1 MLKFWKK
8 KPAEAD
14 APDKDAK
21 PVVTA
26 APADTGAPE
35 DDLPLLREA
44 LAELPAP
51 ADTRP
56 ETERFVAPAEAPA
69 ATPARPGW
77 RERLAGSAFSRS
89 LGSLFVRHPR
99 LDDDLLDEL
108 ETILITADVGV
119 EASTELVETLRKRM
133 HKREFADAPALLAAL
148 RQALL

>member
-21 PVVTA
+21 PVATA

-51 ADTRP
+51 AA
-56 ETERFVAPAEAPA
+56 APA
-69 ATPARPGW
+69 RRSW
-77 RERLAGSAFSRS
+77 RERLSGSAFSRS
-89 LGSLFVRHPR
+89 LGSLFERHPK

-108 ETILITADVGV
+108 ETILITADV
-119 EASTELVETLRKRM
+119 
-133 HKREFADAPALLAAL
+133 
-148 RQALL
+148 